1 MLYYLSTFGED
12 FRAGDVVARPC
23 LFPKQGCHVVNEVEV
38 EGGCHGSHLRK
49 QRRRDVARAIGGP
62 EPVEALFCSQDKN
75 KEFKSD
81 KIKKQW
87 GQRDQWLEWMGA
99 RGECSE
105 R

>member
-1 MLYYLSTFGED
+1 
-12 FRAGDVVARPC
+12 
-23 LFPKQGCHVVNEVEV
+23 
-38 EGGCHGSHLRK
+38 
-49 QRRRDVARAIGGP
+49 
-62 EPVEALFCSQDKN
+62 VEALFCSQDKN

-87 GQRDQWLEWMGA
+87 GHRDQWLEWMGA